1 MPSAAT
7 LDPGAPLGN
16 TMGALVM
23 GLVGSAILYGI
34 SVWQTASY
42 FTWYRRDPSYLKA
55 LVLATLL
62 LDTLHMVLIS
72 HVVYYYL
79 ITNYYRTDALQS
91 VVWSITTEALPTSL
105 TAVLVQLFYA
115 SRVYKTTERNILLTS
130 AILLLVAAASGCGI
144 AWVAL
149 ALSKF
154 HTYNQLLRL
163 SPLAIAINTLSSA
176 ADILITL
183 TLCYTLY
190 KSQTKSLR
198 NETFLNRV
206 VLVTINTGLL
216 TTLCA
221 VAALISIACSPNTLI
236 YVAFYFCIGRLYS
249 NALLATLNSR
259 SVVRGRIRDMDS
271 NMPTKFHPTLTEP
284 AEIVAATEL
293 ASRMDRE
300 AEIYADGFYT
310 KGRDDEPDSPSW
322 SIHGGES

>member
-7 LDPGAPLGN
+7 LDPGAPLDN

-34 SVWQTASY
+34 SMWQTASY
-42 FTWYRRDPSYLKA
+42 FTWYRRDPSYLKV

-72 HVVYYYL
+72 HVVYHYL
-79 ITNYYRTDALQS
+79 ITNYYNREELQV

-105 TAVLVQLFYA
+105 TTVLVQLFYA
-115 SRVYKTTERNILLTS
+115 SRVYKATEGNFLLTGV
-130 AILLLVAAASGCGI
+130 ILLLVAGASGCGI
-144 AWVAL
+144 AWVTL
-149 ALSKF
+149 ALSKI
-154 HTYNQLLRL
+154 HTYHRLLRL
-163 SPLAIAINTLSSA
+163 SPLAMIINALSSA
-176 ADILITL
+176 ADVLITL
-183 TLCYTLY
+183 TLCYKLY
-190 KSQTKSLR
+190 KSQAKPLR

-206 VLVTINTGLL
+206 VLITINTGLL

-221 VAALISIACSPNTLI
+221 LAALISMVCSPNTLI

-259 SVVRGRIRDMDS
+259 TVVRGRIRDMDS
-271 NMPTKFHPTLTEP
+271 NGPTKFHPTLTDA

-300 AEIYADGFYT
+300 AELYADGFYA
-310 KGRDDEPDSPSW
+310 KGDDLDSPSW
-322 SIHGGES
+322 NGHGGES